1 MWRGLDKMKER
12 FEELF
17 KILKLDRKVSPWSQR
32 DTFEKRHSEL
42 VKEIE
47 EIKLAIQNKD
57 TENLK
62 EEIGDS
68 LWDLM
73 CVMVVAE
80 EKELFTAKE
89 VIEGAIEK
97 IKRRKPW
104 IFTGEKITI
113 EDEARLWQI
122 AKAKEKQNKQ

>member
-1 MWRGLDKMKER
+1 MKER

-17 KILKLDRKVSPWSQR
+17 KILKLDREVSPWSQR
-32 DTFEKRHSEL
+32 DTFAKRHSEL

-47 EIKLAIQNKD
+47 EIKQAIENKD
-57 TENLK
+57 DENLK

-73 CVMVVAE
+73 FLMVVAE

-104 IFTGEKITI
+104 IFTGEKINL
-113 EDEARLWQI
+113 EDEEKLWHE
-122 AKAKEKQNKQ
+122 AKAKENKE